1 MLIREAGR
9 RAELQPRD
17 GHDEKF
23 IGGEPSEHRQRIGSV
38 SGFDM
43 PARSLIES
51 AEENSVTTQSLIA
64 SSSSAC
70 WPSQR
75 CIRSVS
81 VSLVNAATSSEVSR

>member
-17 GHDEKF
+17 RHDEKV

-43 PARSLIES
+43 PG
-51 AEENSVTTQSLIA
+51 
-64 SSSSAC
+64 
-70 WPSQR
+70 SQLNR
-75 CIRSVS
+75 KR
-81 VSLVNAATSSEVSR
+81 

>member
-17 GHDEKF
+17 RHDEKV

-43 PARSLIES
+43 PG
-51 AEENSVTTQSLIA
+51 
-64 SSSSAC
+64 
-70 WPSQR
+70 SQFNR
-75 CIRSVS
+75 KR
-81 VSLVNAATSSEVSR
+81 